1 MHQQLSSNDWSQL
14 GISTLVVHQ
23 ATRWVMILLLGSLL
37 AGSAMAQD
45 KNDPYK
51 GMYAGYGAK
60 YVVAINDEIRVYM
73 GVTQGQQKVEN
84 QFFEYKSIL
93 SSRAPVEIKDGA
105 YAYSRG
111 RYEGTFMMEGG
122 KVTGVNHDDD
132 EKPRL
137 ASIADLLKHM
147 EADAKALL
155 AYMGE
160 HHDMSPNRVKELV
173 MTPKLSECLNHVD
186 LNKFNLIDLLL
197 AADKL

>member
-1 MHQQLSSNDWSQL
+1 MHQQLSKNDWSQP
-14 GISTLVVHQ
+14 GISTSVVHL
-23 ATRWVMILLLGSLL
+23 AIRWMMILLLGSLL
-37 AGSAMAQD
+37 TGSVIAQD
-45 KNDPYK
+45 KNDQYK

-84 QFFEYKSIL
+84 QYFEYKSIL
-93 SSRAPVEIKDGA
+93 SSRAPVEIKNGA

-111 RYEGTFMMEGG
+111 RYEGTFMMDGD

-132 EKPRL
+132 EKTRL
-137 ASIADLLKHM
+137 ASMADLLKHM
-147 EADAKALL
+147 KADAKALL

-173 MTPKLSECLNHVD
+173 MAPKLSECLNHVD
-186 LNKFNLIDLLL
+186 LNKFSLVDLLL